1 MENQDL
7 KTLLCL
13 CITQYTTMST
23 KYKTPVNVK
32 LLSRALYI
40 FLCQKG
46 TFKKKQN
53 RKQQIQQ
60 GMGELREC
68 IMQ

>member
-1 MENQDL
+1 
-7 KTLLCL
+7 
-13 CITQYTTMST
+13 MST